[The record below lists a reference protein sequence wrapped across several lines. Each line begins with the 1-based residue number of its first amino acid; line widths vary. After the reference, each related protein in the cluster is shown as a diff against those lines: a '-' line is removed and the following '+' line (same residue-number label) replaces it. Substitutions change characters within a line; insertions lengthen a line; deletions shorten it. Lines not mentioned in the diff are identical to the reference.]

1 MSKFEFSIAIVSV
14 VLALA
19 TTELITSWGRLIK
32 KSERLNIDLLYASWS
47 LFVLVGAVVH
57 WGGLWAYE
65 SAPFDSQIELFVI
78 LLPALTIALAVSIFS
93 PDGELA
99 LSQREQYLRASPRFF
114 PLIGMA
120 YFLAAI
126 ADYIVVG
133 SSMNLLYVIA
143 ASLLVSA
150 IGWTQSVRLHVIVLS
165 ICWCLAILTVFG
177 GVKQW
182 YNANVLT

>member
-1 MSKFEFSIAIVSV
+1 M

-78 LLPALTIALAVSIFS
+78 LLPNNISERV
-93 PDGELA
+93 
-99 LSQREQYLRASPRFF
+99 RAFF
-114 PLIGMA
+114 
-120 YFLAAI
+120 
-126 ADYIVVG
+126 
-133 SSMNLLYVIA
+133 
-143 ASLLVSA
+143 
-150 IGWTQSVRLHVIVLS
+150 H
-165 ICWCLAILTVFG
+165 
-177 GVKQW
+177 
-182 YNANVLT
+182 